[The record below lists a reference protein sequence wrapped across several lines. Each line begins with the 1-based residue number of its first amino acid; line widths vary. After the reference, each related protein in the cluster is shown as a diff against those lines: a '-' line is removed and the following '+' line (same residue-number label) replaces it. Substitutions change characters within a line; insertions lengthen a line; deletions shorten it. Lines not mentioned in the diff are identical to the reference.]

1 MNHQKADLYLE
12 IFHSIDFQNIKDHPN
27 ILIAAAFWDAE
38 RYGAAC
44 TAYKFMR
51 SVDDLIDNYK
61 AEHNSIG
68 KTEQAGFETC
78 VRDWLERIKN
88 REDQTPEEDM
98 LTATWK
104 KFLMP
109 DWPMESFARSMIYD
123 IHHNGF
129 QAFEDFLE
137 YAEGACVAPAGI
149 FVHLCGLRE
158 ENGHY
163 LPPVF
168 DVSRAAR
175 PCAVF
180 SYLVHIIRD
189 FQKDRLN
196 HLNYFPAR
204 LLEKYN
210 LSADILDDMA
220 HGGPV
225 APGFRS
231 LVRFYMDHADKYRE
245 ETRDMIREISPL
257 LDERYRLSLSII
269 FDLYQMV
276 YNRIDPENGIFTTEA
291 LNPTADQVRSRV
303 LMTVESFDYNPMKT
317 KGSAFLK

>member
-12 IFHSIDFQNIKDHPN
+12 ILHSIDFQKIKDHPN

-109 DWPMESFARSMIYD
+109 DWPVESFARSMIYD

-129 QAFEDFLE
+129 PTFGDFLE

-158 ENGHY
+158 EPGHY

-168 DVSRAAR
+168 DARRAAR

-196 HLNYFPAR
+196 HLNYFPYD
-204 LLEKYN
+204 LLEKYSLVPN
-210 LSADILDDMA
+210 ILDDMA

-231 LVRFYMDHADKYRE
+231 LVRYYMKQADKYRE
-245 ETRDMIREISPL
+245 ETLDMISEISPL
-257 LDERYRLSLSII
+257 LSERYRLSLHII
-269 FDLYQMV
+269 FDLYLMV
-276 YNRIDPENGIFTTEA
+276 FNRINPDKGLFTTEE
-291 LNPTADQVRSRV
+291 LNPTADQIREQV
-303 LMTVESFDYNPMKT
+303 LKTIQSFDYKPRKT
-317 KGSAFLK
+317 KG

>member
-1 MNHQKADLYLE
+1 MNHQEADLYLE
-12 IFHSIDFQNIKDHPN
+12 IFNSIDFKIIKDHPN
-27 ILIAAAFWDAE
+27 ILIAAAFWDEE
-38 RYGAAC
+38 RYAAAR

-61 AEHNSIG
+61 AKNNCIRE
-68 KTEQAGFETC
+68 KEQEGFEVY
-78 VRDWLERIKN
+78 VRAWLERIKKKGDKTDKD
-88 REDQTPEEDM
+88 EA

-104 KFLMP
+104 KFLIP
-109 DWPMESFARSMIYD
+109 DWPVESFARSMIYD

-129 QAFEDFLE
+129 PTFGDFLE

-158 ENGHY
+158 EPGHY

-168 DVSRAAR
+168 DARRAAR

-196 HLNYFPAR
+196 HLNYFPYD
-204 LLEKYN
+204 LLEKYSLVPN
-210 LSADILDDMA
+210 ILDDMA

-231 LVRFYMDHADKYRE
+231 LVRYYMKQADKYRE
-245 ETRDMIREISPL
+245 ETLDMISEISPL
-257 LDERYRLSLSII
+257 LSERYRLSLHII
-269 FDLYQMV
+269 FDLYLMV
-276 YNRIDPENGIFTTEA
+276 YNRINPDKGLFTTEE
-291 LNPTADQVRSRV
+291 LNPTADQIREQV
-303 LMTVESFDYNPMKT
+303 LKTIQSFDYKPRKT
-317 KGSAFLK
+317 KG